1 VLDLAAYAG
10 IWWVG
15 LGRSYEAA
23 GRTGDAAAAYARARE
38 TGTLA
43 PGIASFVEQK
53 LQTLR

>member
-1 VLDLAAYAG
+1 MLDLAAYAG